1 MCGDEQKDSEMDS
14 GVGQEPSFEGT
25 GVIVVAGLQHLA
37 ELYRSL
43 ITCTVKNAVAVA
55 TSGCAGGMDKSFGS
69 KAKII
74 SWGKKKVLCCVTLRL
89 KERSANNYSDAEWS
103 C

>member
-1 MCGDEQKDSEMDS
+1 M
-14 GVGQEPSFEGT
+14 
-25 GVIVVAGLQHLA
+25 VAGLRHLA

-55 TSGCAGGMDKSFGS
+55 TSGCAGGMDKRFGS
-69 KAKII
+69 KEKKIP
-74 SWGKKKVLCCVTLRL
+74 GEKNVLCCDTLRL
-89 KERSANNYSDAEWS
+89 KERSAKNYSDAEWS